1 MRGYESFV
9 TKCPQA
15 GFHRGARLAYEGG
28 DYSRMEEIPYK
39 IVPGEVA
46 SHRESI
52 FLERA
57 IAGERV
63 RLAMGLPLRPITEL
77 RPLSE
82 GVNESAVAEKY
93 YDPPLI
99 NIIQYACNA
108 CPTKQVRSERFVPG
122 VPEPLLPAGLPQ
134 GRRDLPA
141 WKVRHRPE

>member
-9 TKCPQA
+9 TNVRKQV
-15 GFHRGARLAYEGG
+15 FTEVARLAYEGG

-108 CPTKQVRSERFVPG
+108 CPVSYTH
-122 VPEPLLPAGLPQ
+122 LTLPTIA
-134 GRRDLPA
+134 
-141 WKVRHRPE
+141 